1 MAGKTGKK
9 TPTETMTEQAVAA
22 QQTPPV
28 ISWLPQQE
36 EAPEPAPE
44 PTPTTDPTV
53 DTEKP
58 EAASKGQQEPT
69 TDTGKKEDDPAPTE
83 KKKRKV
89 TKGGKILVSCYI
101 NESDYEQ
108 LEKLARNRAIVA
120 GEKNT
125 RGQGIGASTIVC
137 EAVAEYVQAHKQEIA
152 LWESSADF
160 FKPENIKQ
168 FLMEQYRLSQE
179 QLQREIEK
187 G

>member
-1 MAGKTGKK
+1 MARKQTTAEKLA
-9 TPTETMTEQAVAA
+9 EQAAAA

-28 ISWLPQQE
+28 LSWLQQPE

-44 PTPTTDPTV
+44 PTPTTEPTI

-152 LWESSADF
+152 LWESSAEF